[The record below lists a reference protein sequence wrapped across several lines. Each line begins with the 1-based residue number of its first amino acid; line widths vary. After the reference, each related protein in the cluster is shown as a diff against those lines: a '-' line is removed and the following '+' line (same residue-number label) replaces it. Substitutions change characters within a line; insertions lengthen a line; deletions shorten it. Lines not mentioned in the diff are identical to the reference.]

1 MEFIYGKA
9 PNYYI
14 GGVPGYKAG
23 EWPGIKSCKFANT
36 RRIIHP
42 KDQGIIYNEHE
53 PVPPPRRRLLG
64 PSPSPEYIFRPCIKM
79 VTSVPNHI
87 PKISSL
93 KPIQQEVTIT
103 KPEPEKR
110 HKFDYLETKNKER
123 IERERQFTMSNFV
136 KNEMKMYMNGGGCV
150 KGFSNLSNKYLLALR
165 FGRKGNK
172 MEIVSENEYGII
184 DREQM
189 SRDKKR
195 DLKYVNKLT
204 EWDNKTL
211 SKYKIKQEVTKTEEK
226 KFWDVRESEAE
237 NNTTQ

>member
-42 KDQGIIYNEHE
+42 KDQGIIYNEQE
-53 PVPPPRRRLLG
+53 PVLPPRRRLLG
-64 PSPSPEYIFRPCIKM
+64 PSPSPEYIFKPCIRM
-79 VTSVPNHI
+79 VTSVPNHV

-93 KPIQQEVTIT
+93 KPIQQEVTIA

-110 HKFDYLETKNKER
+110 HRFDYLETKNKER
-123 IERERQFTMSNFV
+123 VERERQFSKSNFV
-136 KNEMKMYMNGGGCV
+136 KNEMKMYMNGGGCK

-165 FGRKGNK
+165 LRRKGNK
-172 MEIVSENEYGII
+172 IEIISENEYGII

-195 DLKYVNKLT
+195 DLKYVKRLT

-211 SKYKIKQEVTKTEEK
+211 PNYKIKQKVMKI
-226 KFWDVRESEAE
+226 DVKEFGDVKASEAG
-237 NNTTQ
+237 NNIAQ